1 MSNLKKNI
9 ACVAAAVFIAS
20 GAFSKQTSERPE
32 IRETYIAQNTPYNSF
47 ITYKELEEDIETLS
61 YYLRTAYAGYDDMT
75 QKGFNAAEFVRSVLK
90 NYRGQE
96 KIESRQIVFDL
107 HEELAPYIS
116 DSHFFA
122 AAWNTNVR
130 FTYHRTFYYANIFVE
145 KSEDGF
151 TVCQS
156 GVPSVAADMKFT
168 GSAENLFYYPVKGE
182 NVYRLGVVSE
192 RVLSFYTF
200 GFDGKNIAV
209 PVYDDNAI
217 ESSGNIKYREV
228 ETADSVYVSISSF
241 MLPPAGSQYSRGAE
255 IVLEKYA
262 NTMINHPDKK
272 NIILDLRGNS
282 GGITICS
289 EYLFYTMTQ
298 KSPKPYE
305 RGGMEAA
312 ADLASKLFSVMWI
325 ESPATYRA
333 DALFSEL
340 FGFKN
345 PDARKVYRRLLKNP
359 GRSCYSYESSP
370 ENIRC
375 FYDGRIIILVDR
387 HSASASEE
395 AVFLA
400 KKTAGKDNVFVV
412 GENSAGCLE
421 YVNVINYALPN
432 SGIYVNLGSKKITS
446 LNEELGWHGEGSGI
460 YPDFWSLG
468 KDLNDMIF
476 MITHDEELK
485 EKLPQAARGFYSD

>member
-1 MSNLKKNI
+1 M
-9 ACVAAAVFIAS
+9 AAAVFISS

-32 IRETYIAQNTPYNSF
+32 LRETYIAAHTPYRSF
-47 ITYKELEEDIETLS
+47 ITYAELQDDIES
-61 YYLRTAYAGYDDMT
+61 FVYYLKTAYAGYDEM
-75 QKGFNAAEFVRSVLK
+75 KERGFKAELVRAVLK
-90 NYRGQE
+90 NYEGQE

-182 NVYRLGVVSE
+182 NVYRLGAVSE

-200 GFDGKNIAV
+200 SFDGKNIAV

-262 NTMINHPDKK
+262 NTVINHPDKK
-272 NIILDLRGNS
+272 IS
-282 GGITICS
+282 YWTCGGTP
-289 EYLFYTMTQ
+289 E
-298 KSPKPYE
+298 
-305 RGGMEAA
+305 
-312 ADLASKLFSVMWI
+312 
-325 ESPATYRA
+325 ESRFVPNTS
-333 DALFSEL
+333 F
-340 FGFKN
+340 
-345 PDARKVYRRLLKNP
+345 
-359 GRSCYSYESSP
+359 
-370 ENIRC
+370 IR
-375 FYDGRIIILVDR
+375 
-387 HSASASEE
+387 
-395 AVFLA
+395 
-400 KKTAGKDNVFVV
+400 
-412 GENSAGCLE
+412 
-421 YVNVINYALPN
+421 
-432 SGIYVNLGSKKITS
+432 
-446 LNEELGWHGEGSGI
+446 
-460 YPDFWSLG
+460 
-468 KDLNDMIF
+468 
-476 MITHDEELK
+476 
-485 EKLPQAARGFYSD
+485 